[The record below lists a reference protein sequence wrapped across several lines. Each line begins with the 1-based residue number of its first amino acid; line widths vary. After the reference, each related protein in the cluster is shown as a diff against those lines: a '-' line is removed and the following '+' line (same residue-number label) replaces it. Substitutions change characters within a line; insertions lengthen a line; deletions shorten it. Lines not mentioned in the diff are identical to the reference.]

1 MLFLF
6 ITSKTNWL
14 TDNEIKN
21 VHMKFEIDEILKWIE
36 AMLLKPSTEG
46 RTKWIQY
53 TPQPTSLGGGG
64 VITKHD
70 KTVLILRYYIYMGY
84 TLWNKKDI
92 LKSQEIT
99 VDMTCASCS
108 GQMH

>member
-14 TDNEIKN
+14 ADNEIKN

-46 RTKWIQY
+46 RTDKVNPVYPPTNFLRWGWGYNKAWQNCAY
-53 TPQPTSLGGGG
+53 T
-64 VITKHD
+64 
-70 KTVLILRYYIYMGY
+70 
-84 TLWNKKDI
+84 
-92 LKSQEIT
+92 
-99 VDMTCASCS
+99 
-108 GQMH
+108 